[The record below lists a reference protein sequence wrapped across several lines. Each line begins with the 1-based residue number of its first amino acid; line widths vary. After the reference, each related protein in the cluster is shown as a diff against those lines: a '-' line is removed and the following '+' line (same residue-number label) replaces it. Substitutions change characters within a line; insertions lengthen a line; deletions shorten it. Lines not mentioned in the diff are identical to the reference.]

1 MDPKEIKFPV
11 SFELRVIFE
20 PADGFER
27 LSAQIA
33 QTLTASLVSHD
44 PPIQREGKGRYG
56 RLGVSVK
63 FSSLIQMRDCYDKLG
78 QIEGVKAIL

>member
-20 PADGFER
+20 PAEGFDQ

-56 RLGVSVK
+56 RLGVKVK
-63 FSSLIQMRDCYDKLG
+63 FSSLIQMRECYEKLG
-78 QIEGVKAIL
+78 KIEGIKALV